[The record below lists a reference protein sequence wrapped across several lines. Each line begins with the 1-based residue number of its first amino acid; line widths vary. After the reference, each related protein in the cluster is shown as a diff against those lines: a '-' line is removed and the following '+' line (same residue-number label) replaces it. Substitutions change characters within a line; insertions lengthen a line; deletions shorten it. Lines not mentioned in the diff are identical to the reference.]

1 MKKDETIKEGRSSRA
16 IISIENMF
24 FKDFR
29 YWHKQRRSETE
40 KDRNRE
46 RHKQRKIENEKDR
59 NRER

>member
-1 MKKDETIKEGRSSRA
+1 MKKDETIKEGKSNRA

-29 YWHKQRRSETE
+29 YWHKQRRTETE

-46 RHKQRKIENEKDR
+46 RQRKIENEKDR